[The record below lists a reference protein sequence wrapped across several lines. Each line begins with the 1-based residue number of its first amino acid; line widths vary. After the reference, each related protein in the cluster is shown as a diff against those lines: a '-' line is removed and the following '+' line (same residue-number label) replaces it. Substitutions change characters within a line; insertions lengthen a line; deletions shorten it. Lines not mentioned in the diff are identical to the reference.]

1 MQFIWGLKSALSVL
15 NPHHPHQH
23 HRHKGPKRPETNIA
37 DDVTQLIGRT
47 PMVYLNQL
55 AEGCVGSIVCKL
67 EGMEPCGSIKDR
79 VGYSMIADAEE
90 KGLIKPGK
98 SVLVEPTSGNTG
110 IGLAFIAAAR
120 GYKLVLTMPASMS
133 LERRVLLKAFGAE
146 VVLTDPDEGMRGA
159 IIKAKEIVSHSK
171 HAFMPQQFENEANTK
186 IHFETT
192 GREIWE
198 DTEGRVDAVVCGIG
212 TGGTAMGVGQ
222 YLKSKKPSVKM
233 IAVEPEES
241 NILSGGYPG
250 PHMIQ
255 GIGAGFIPS
264 ILDESMLDEVIAV
277 SSDDSIQMARQ
288 LALKEGMLVGPSSGA
303 AVVAAI
309 EVAKRPEYA
318 GKMVVV
324 CLSPNLT
331 PPLFHFPLLSPL
343 CLPPPSQSLVHT
355 PTSTPFSTFRD
366 SSLPLPPMAALRHP
380 PCAALASPWL
390 RPDARPLLRRPA
402 GAGGAERH
410 VRNPPTVRGVR
421 ADSRRAESEARGN
434 CADLAEQGGLG
445 VTRRALLSS
454 SLPLSIALLA
464 PPALAVP
471 ALGDPSVTIADVT
484 RDVTPAGK
492 LPAAEEATVALFER
506 TTYSVVNI
514 FDVTLRPS
522 MNTTGQVEVP
532 EGNGSGVVWNSD
544 GYIVTNYHV
553 VGSALSQNPPAGR
566 TIARVT
572 LLGTDGFQRNLEGV
586 LVGADRTKDLAVLKV
601 SAPPNLLRPLPLGD
615 SSSLRV
621 GQRSY
626 AIGNPFG
633 FDHTLTAGVLSGV
646 NRDIYSAA
654 GVVIA
659 GGVQTDAAINPG
671 NSGGP
676 LLDSAGRLIGINT
689 AIYTNTGTSAGVGFA
704 IPVSVVARVVPQI
717 IQYGKVIRPT
727 LNLQLAADGI
737 ARQLGVAAGALVLG
751 VKPGSAAAK
760 AGVTATRRGFAGNIV
775 LGDVIV
781 AIDQY
786 TVKMAAD
793 VDKALDDLSAGQTV
807 SLQLL
812 RNGEKVMVQFP
823 LEESS

>member
-15 NPHHPHQH
+15 NPHHPHQQ
-23 HRHKGPKRPETNIA
+23 HRHKGPKRPDTNIA

-47 PMVYLNQL
+47 PMVYLNKL

-133 LERRVLLKAFGAE
+133 LERRVLLKAFGADL
-146 VVLTDPDEGMRGA
+146 VLTDPDEGMRGA

-222 YLKSKKPSVKM
+222 YLKSKKPSVKI

-264 ILDESMLDEVIAV
+264 ILDESMIDEVIAV

-288 LALKEGMLVGPSSGA
+288 LALKEGMLVGISSGA
-303 AVVAAI
+303 VVVAAI

-318 GKMVVV
+318 GKMVVAILPSFGERY
-324 CLSPNLT
+324 LSTALFANIWEEWRIAGGS
-331 PPLFHFPLLSPL
+331 PPLLADTARFFASA
-343 CLPPPSQSLVHT
+343 SASA
-355 PTSTPFSTFRD
+355 
-366 SSLPLPPMAALRHP
+366 MEALRHP
-380 PCAALASPWL
+380 HCAALASPWL
-390 RPDARPLLRRPA
+390 RPDARALLRKPA
-402 GAGGAERH
+402 GARGSERH
-410 VRNPPTVRGVR
+410 VRNPPVRGVR
-421 ADSRRAESEARGN
+421 ADASRAGSESRGK
-434 CADLAEQGGLG
+434 CADLAEQGGNG

-454 SLPLSIALLA
+454 ALPLSVALLA
-464 PPALAVP
+464 PPAPAVP

-492 LPAAEEATVALFER
+492 LPAAEEATVSLFER

-676 LLDSAGRLIGINT
+676 LLDSSGRLIGINT

-704 IPVSVVARVVPQI
+704 IPVSAVARVVPQI

-727 LNLQLAADGI
+727 LNVQLAADGI
-737 ARQLGVAAGALVLG
+737 ARQLGVAAGALILG

-781 AIDQY
+781 AIDQS

-812 RNGEKVMVQFP
+812 RNGEKVTVQFP